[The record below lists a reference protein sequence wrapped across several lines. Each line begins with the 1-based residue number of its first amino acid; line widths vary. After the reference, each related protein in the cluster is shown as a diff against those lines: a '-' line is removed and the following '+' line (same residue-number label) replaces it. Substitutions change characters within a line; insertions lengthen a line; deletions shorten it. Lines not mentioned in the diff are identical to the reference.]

1 MKLPLYLRVLLA
13 VVLLGCGWLF
23 WQDLDTPAPSVN
35 PGPIPAPVLP
45 TREPLATP
53 PAVPDDSAPPQ
64 ATALVDLFP
73 SQSWL
78 PPAPPAAPAKPVAPQ
93 APPMPFTVSAQW
105 RYQGQSKIVVL
116 QGQGVRYT
124 LCKSCSVEGHIRPGA
139 NLGKDYRL
147 DKLTDTSVVLTYLP
161 LRQVT
166 TLRLDTP

>member
-1 MKLPLYLRVLLA
+1 MKLPLYLRVLLGA
-13 VVLLGCGWLF
+13 VLLGCGWLF
-23 WQDLDTPAPSVN
+23 WQERVTPLPANTPAPA
-35 PGPIPAPVLP
+35 PAAPKPATTTPAAPDNDLP
-45 TREPLATP
+45 AQASTP
-53 PAVPDDSAPPQ
+53 
-64 ATALVDLFP
+64 VDLFP

-78 PPAPPAAPAKPVAPQ
+78 PPPPPAAPTQHATPQ

-124 LCKSCSVEGHIRPGA
+124 LCQSCSVAGHIRPGA
-139 NLGKDYRL
+139 TFDKGYRL
-147 DKLTDTSVVLTYLP
+147 DKLTDTRVVLTYLP

>member
-1 MKLPLYLRVLLA
+1 MALPLRVLLGG
-13 VVLLGCGWLF
+13 VLLGCGWLF
-23 WQDLDTPAPSVN
+23 WQDLNTSIPPPPALAPASRTP
-35 PGPIPAPVLP
+35 I
-45 TREPLATP
+45 ATP
-53 PAVPDDSAPPQ
+53 PAAPDANAPAP
-64 ATALVDLFP
+64 ATSLVDLFP

-78 PPAPPAAPAKPVAPQ
+78 PPPPPVAAAKPSAPQ

-124 LCKSCSVEGHIRPGA
+124 LCQSCSVAGHIRPGA
-139 NLGKDYRL
+139 TFDKGYRL
-147 DKLTDTSVVLTYLP
+147 DKLTDTRVVLTYLP

>member
-1 MKLPLYLRVLLA
+1 MTLPVYLRVLLA
-13 VVLLGCGWLF
+13 GVLLGCGWLF
-23 WQDLDTPAPSVN
+23 WQDLNTPTAPTAATATADS
-35 PGPIPAPVLP
+35 
-45 TREPLATP
+45 REPVATS
-53 PAVPDDSAPPQ
+53 SASAEANMPEQ
-64 ATALVDLFP
+64 ATRPVDLFP

-78 PPAPPAAPAKPVAPQ
+78 PPPPPVAATKPSAPQ

-124 LCKSCSVEGHIRPGA
+124 LCQSCSVEGHIRPGA
-139 NLGKDYRL
+139 TFGKDYRL
-147 DKLTDTSVVLTYLP
+147 DKLTDTRVVLTYLP

>member
-1 MKLPLYLRVLLA
+1 MKLPPYLRVLLG

-23 WQDLDTPAPSVN
+23 WQDLNSPTPPDIPV
-35 PGPIPAPVLP
+35 PAPVQRAPDALP
-45 TREPLATP
+45 QAPS
-53 PAVPDDSAPPQ
+53 DGSAPAP
-64 ATALVDLFP
+64 ATTLVDLFP
-73 SQSWL
+73 AQSWL
-78 PPAPPAAPAKPVAPQ
+78 PPPPPVEPTKPAAPQ

-139 NLGKDYRL
+139 TFDKGYRL
-147 DKLTDTSVVLTYLP
+147 DKLTDTSVVLMYLP

>member
-1 MKLPLYLRVLLA
+1 MKLPLYLRVLLGA
-13 VVLLGCGWLF
+13 VLLGCGWLF
-23 WQDLDTPAPSVN
+23 WQDRNTPAPPTTPAPAAIPRVATAVPQQPTDAAAPSPAPSV
-35 PGPIPAPVLP
+35 
-45 TREPLATP
+45 
-53 PAVPDDSAPPQ
+53 
-64 ATALVDLFP
+64 VDLFP

-78 PPAPPAAPAKPVAPQ
+78 PPPPPVEPTKPAAPQ
-93 APPMPFTVSAQW
+93 APPMPFSVSAQW

-124 LCKSCSVEGHIRPGA
+124 LCQSCSVEGHIRPGA
-139 NLGKDYRL
+139 TFDKGYRL